1 MIVFACYPKIVSQNE
16 KKKCLN
22 ILKFYPIR
30 ASKQLVFT
38 WGVRVT
44 IRLVIVMTIKDWDGH
59 PVSVTAFSPTHVRCI
74 KILR

>member
-1 MIVFACYPKIVSQNE
+1 MVGNFH
-16 KKKCLN
+16 
-22 ILKFYPIR
+22 
-30 ASKQLVFT
+30 